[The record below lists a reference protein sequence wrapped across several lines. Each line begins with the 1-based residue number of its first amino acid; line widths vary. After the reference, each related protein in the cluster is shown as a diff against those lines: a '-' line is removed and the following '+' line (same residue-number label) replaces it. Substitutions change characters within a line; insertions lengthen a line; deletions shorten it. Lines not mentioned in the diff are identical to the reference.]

1 MKNHIKVREYSSY
14 RLKFGLFLKLNKNYG
29 APMKNSE
36 LFCFKDTKN
45 FAALF
50 FVAAGNKKFQ
60 RANAQPYTYV
70 ANKSSRW
77 LVEGTRRM
85 NTGLT
90 STHTT
95 RGLSV
100 LYYHLFPR
108 KQCILCSALRR
119 KCCLTLLYV
128 TSIRVFFSALGTISH
143 GPIRLA
149 PLSLVSSRGCLFKQ
163 LFPLALLCWLVSGFF
178 VLIVLRHSWVSRV
191 FIPRDDPL

>member
-1 MKNHIKVREYSSY
+1 MRRWRIP
-14 RLKFGLFLKLNKNYG
+14 NYF
-29 APMKNSE
+29 ASK
-36 LFCFKDTKN
+36 TQKN
-45 FAALF
+45 FPALF
-50 FVAAGNKKFQ
+50 FVAQAIKKVQ
-60 RANAQPYTYV
+60 RANAQPYAYV

-77 LVEGTRRM
+77 LVEWTRRM

-119 KCCLTLLYV
+119 KCCRTLLYV
-128 TSIRVFFSALGTISH
+128 TSIRVFFCPWNSISH

-149 PLSLVSSRGCLFKQ
+149 PLSLASSRGCLFKE
-163 LFPLALLCWLVSGFF
+163 LFPLALLCWLVRGFF
-178 VLIVLRHSWVSRV
+178 VLIVVRHSWVSQV
-191 FIPRDDPL
+191 FTPRRMTRCSSILSLV